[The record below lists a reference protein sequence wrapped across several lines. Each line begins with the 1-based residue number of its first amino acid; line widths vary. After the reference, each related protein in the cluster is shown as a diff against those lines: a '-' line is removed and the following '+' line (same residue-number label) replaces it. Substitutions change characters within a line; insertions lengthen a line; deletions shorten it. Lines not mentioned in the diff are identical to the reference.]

1 MRHSFTNT
9 RTFITGLLG
18 TFILALLAM
27 QPAAAQQSFR
37 QSLDLQQMKFLQ
49 SEIRL
54 GAGVLNLTTHNKPE
68 ADLQFLYTRES
79 WKPEVSLEEG
89 GRNRL
94 SIRQPEIKNLNMKD
108 GDRNEWDLKLPREMV
123 GDLKIKMGAGEG
135 NIDLKGSKLERLEM
149 EAGAGDFNM
158 SLASS
163 TIQELKLNV
172 GVGAL
177 KLDLTGKHSNNLNV
191 RINGGIG
198 DLKLQLPKDT
208 GVRIKVSGLGG
219 VDNFGLSK
227 EDGYYVN
234 EAYGHS
240 PYTIE
245 ITVNGGL
252 GSVEMA
258 LENGT
263 Y

>member
-1 MRHSFTNT
+1 MRHSLIYT
-9 RTFITGLLG
+9 RTLLPGLLG

-27 QPAAAQQSFR
+27 QPVTAQQSHR
-37 QSLDLQQMKFLQ
+37 QSLDLKQMKFLQ

-79 WKPEVSLEEG
+79 WKPEISLEEG
-89 GRNRL
+89 SRNRL
-94 SIRQPEIKNLNMKD
+94 SIRQQEIRNLNMKD
-108 GDRNEWDLKLPREMV
+108 GDRNEWDLKLPCSMV

-149 EAGAGDFNM
+149 EAGAGDFNIGI
-158 SLASS
+158 ANT

-177 KLDLTGKHSNNLNV
+177 KLDLTGKHSNNLSV

-198 DLKLQLPKDT
+198 DLKLQL
-208 GVRIKVSGLGG
+208 RIQACG
-219 VDNFGLSK
+219 
-227 EDGYYVN
+227 
-234 EAYGHS
+234 
-240 PYTIE
+240 
-245 ITVNGGL
+245 
-252 GSVEMA
+252 
-258 LENGT
+258 
-263 Y
+263 